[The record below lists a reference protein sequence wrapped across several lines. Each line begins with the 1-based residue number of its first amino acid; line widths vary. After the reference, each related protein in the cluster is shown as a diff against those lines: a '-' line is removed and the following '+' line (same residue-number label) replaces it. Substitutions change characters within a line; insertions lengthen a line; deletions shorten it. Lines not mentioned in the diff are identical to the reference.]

1 MDFALDIVIPKAGV
15 WKVNLKEQLI
25 EWGGESFS
33 QNPRRYKTDSNLI
46 FEEILD
52 TKYYCNLI
60 GSTLNMQSYI
70 ALSLQRKQLLEMEYI
85 INQQREK
92 IKDNELLIFL
102 KTLVLLDN
110 FYVFL
115 LQDDEGIEKHYVVK
129 GKEDLTQKICSSLDW
144 STPCGVLLTK

>member
-1 MDFALDIVIPKAGV
+1 MDFTLDIVIPKAEIC
-15 WKVNLKEQLI
+15 KVNLKEQLI
-25 EWGGESFS
+25 EWGEESFS
-33 QNPRRYKTDSNLI
+33 QNPRRYKTHSNLI

-92 IKDNELLIFL
+92 IKDNELFIFL
-102 KTLVLLDN
+102 KKLVLLDS

-129 GKEDLTQKICSSLDW
+129 GKEDLAQKICSSLDW
-144 STPCGVLLTK
+144 SKPCGILLTK